1 MSKPRLGIYIHIPFC
16 ASKCSYC
23 DFYSLAGCEQQMPDY
38 HRALIAHLAESA
50 RGIRNYEVD
59 SVYFGGGTPSY
70 YGAEHLMEIFD
81 VLKRNGNVRLDAEV
95 TVECN
100 PDSMTYKDL
109 KLLRSEGVTRL
120 SVGVQATNNDL
131 LKLIGRRHSFQQA
144 ELAFSAARKAGFD
157 NISLDLIYGLPSQ
170 TKSDWADSLARIVE
184 MHPEHISCYGLK
196 LEEGTPMYREYK
208 DSPVLPSEDEQAD
221 MYSYAAEMLER
232 YGYRQY
238 EISNFCAPGFE
249 SLHNLK
255 YWNLDDYMGFGPGAH
270 SCVGNL
276 RYSFVKDLKRYIS
289 GVEKKVSIIDEY
301 QLVDPMERSV
311 EYLMLAMRT
320 NRGISEEDYRV
331 RTQSDWKPIL
341 HALQAFREKGWAE
354 KTGDRWHFTVPGFL
368 ISNTLIGILLE
379 AQASGRADS
388 VPWMDRVDR
397 EERKIVLPK
406 GEEELFTELYEERL
420 RKRDTEKEETEGDEP
435 LDEEKDE
442 REEIEGQESLWITE

>member
-23 DFYSLAGCEQQMPDY
+23 DFYSLAGCEHLMPDY

-170 TKSDWADSLARIVE
+170 TKSDWAETLARIVE

-232 YGYRQY
+232 YGYKQY

-341 HALQAFREKGWAE
+341 HALLAFQEKGWAE

-406 GEEELFTELYEERL
+406 GEEELFAELYEERL

>member
-1 MSKPRLGIYIHIPFC
+1 MRPRLGIYIHIPFC

-23 DFYSLAGCEQQMPDY
+23 DFYSLAGCDHLMPEY
-38 HRALIAHLAESA
+38 HRALIAHLEESA

-70 YGAEHLMEIFD
+70 YGAEQLLEIFD

-95 TVECN
+95 SVECN

-109 KLLRSEGVTRL
+109 RLLRQEGVTRL
-120 SVGVQATNNDL
+120 SIGVQATDNDL
-131 LKLIGRRHSFQQA
+131 LKLIGRRHTFQQA

-170 TKSDWADSLARIVE
+170 TKSDWAESLAKIVE

-196 LEEGTPMYREYK
+196 LEEGTPMYKEYK
-208 DSPVLPSEDEQAD
+208 DSPVMPTEDEQAD

-232 YGYRQY
+232 YGYKQY

-249 SLHNLK
+249 SAHNLK

-289 GVEKKVSIIDEY
+289 GVERKVSIIDEY
-301 QLVDPMERSV
+301 QLVDPLERSV

-320 NRGISEEDYRV
+320 NRGVSEQDYRV
-331 RTQSDWKPIL
+331 RTQSDWKPIHRVL
-341 HALQAFREKGWAE
+341 RAFEEKGWAE
-354 KTGDRWHFTVPGFL
+354 RSGDRWHFTVPGFL

-379 AQASGRADS
+379 AQASGRAES
-388 VPWMDRVDR
+388 IPWMERAER
-397 EERKIVLPK
+397 EERKIILPK
-406 GEEELFTELYEERL
+406 GEEELFTELYEARQKERAAVGIP
-420 RKRDTEKEETEGDEP
+420 RTEAEETEYA
-435 LDEEKDE
+435 EEA
-442 REEIEGQESLWITE
+442 EEEQSED